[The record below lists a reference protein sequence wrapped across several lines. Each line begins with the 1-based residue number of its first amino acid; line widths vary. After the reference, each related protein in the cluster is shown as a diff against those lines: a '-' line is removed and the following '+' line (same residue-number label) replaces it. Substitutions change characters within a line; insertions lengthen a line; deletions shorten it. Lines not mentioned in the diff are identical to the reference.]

1 MSSSAEALALP
12 HAAAPPRLR
21 GDLALWFVIGAELLT
36 FGLLFVAYAFA
47 RARETALFDA
57 AQATLDVGAGALNT
71 VWLVSGSWCVA
82 RAVRALHGDDA
93 RRGRRWLLAAL
104 ACAAAFLLSKSVEL
118 DGKFDAGID
127 LTTNTFWM
135 FYLMLTVFH
144 FLHVA
149 VAAVFLAVV
158 AWHAGRG
165 AYGAQRLNTPES
177 AAAFW
182 HMVDLL
188 WIVLFPLL
196 YVMH

>member
-1 MSSSAEALALP
+1 MLSP
-12 HAAAPPRLR
+12 AAVPLPRLR

-47 RARETALFDA
+47 RSREVALFDA

-71 VWLVSGSWCVA
+71 AWLVTGSWCVA
-82 RAVRALHGDDA
+82 RALRSLQAADA
-93 RRGRRWLLAAL
+93 RRGRRWLLGAL
-104 ACAAAFLLSKSVEL
+104 ACGGAFLVAKSIEL
-118 DGKFDAGID
+118 GAKFAAGID

-144 FLHVA
+144 YLHVA

-165 AYGAQRLNTPES
+165 AYGPQRLNAPES

>member
-1 MSSSAEALALP
+1 MSSSAEAL
-12 HAAAPPRLR
+12 APPRLR

-47 RARETALFDA
+47 RTRETALFDA
-57 AQATLDVGAGALNT
+57 AQATLDVSAGALNT

-82 RAVRALHGDDA
+82 RAVRSLHGDDA
-93 RRGRRWLLAAL
+93 RRGRRWLLSAL
-104 ACAAAFLLSKSVEL
+104 ACAAAFLLSKSAEL
-118 DGKFDAGID
+118 AAKFDAGID

-165 AYGAQRLNTPES
+165 AYGPLRLNTPES

-196 YVMH
+196 YVMR